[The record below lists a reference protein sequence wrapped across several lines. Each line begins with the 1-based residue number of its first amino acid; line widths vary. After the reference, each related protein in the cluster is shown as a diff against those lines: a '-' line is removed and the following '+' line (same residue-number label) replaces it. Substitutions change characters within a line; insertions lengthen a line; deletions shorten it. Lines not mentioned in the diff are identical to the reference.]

1 MRIGPGRRS
10 PHGQGRPTGRGG
22 GVHARRSRGQPG
34 GARRHRGGVPGPTA
48 DGPGPL
54 SRLAAHLDRGRPA
67 VVAPGP
73 RRLGGASSQPP
84 RERRAALA
92 GVHVCRAARR
102 LRGGWLAGRRCGGG
116 GGAAGG
122 RATVRAAGG
131 RGPPSAGR
139 AVPRRAGR
147 AARDLLG
154 GRRVRR
160 REPAGVLAE
169 RTTGVPRRRPG
180 GRCQAGR
187 DAVRCLRASVR
198 VPFRAAHVRR
208 RHGLRPPRRS
218 DSSMTDERTRGL
230 LLVLLGVT
238 AAWLCLTD
246 AALNYVRPSLVPYVL
261 AGAVVL
267 MLLGLLPPLG
277 LLHRR
282 SSGRGDGD
290 GHGHGS
296 TRVGRLLLV
305 PVLVVVLV
313 QPAALGSYAASS
325 RAAVPGGSDGIFPPL
340 APPVRG
346 AVPMIITEFVM
357 RALHD
362 PSRSLEGVPVRL
374 VGFVAPGEGEEA
386 YRLTRFVIFC
396 CAADAEALQVV
407 VRGDGTRWRRD
418 QWLEVEGRWLP
429 RPVAGA
435 EDPGP
440 PPPVLIADVVHP
452 IAQPR
457 RPYESSAEYGG

>member
-1 MRIGPGRRS
+1 
-10 PHGQGRPTGRGG
+10 
-22 GVHARRSRGQPG
+22 
-34 GARRHRGGVPGPTA
+34 
-48 DGPGPL
+48 
-54 SRLAAHLDRGRPA
+54 
-67 VVAPGP
+67 
-73 RRLGGASSQPP
+73 
-84 RERRAALA
+84 
-92 GVHVCRAARR
+92 
-102 LRGGWLAGRRCGGG
+102 
-116 GGAAGG
+116 
-122 RATVRAAGG
+122 
-131 RGPPSAGR
+131 
-139 AVPRRAGR
+139 
-147 AARDLLG
+147 
-154 GRRVRR
+154 
-160 REPAGVLAE
+160 
-169 RTTGVPRRRPG
+169 
-180 GRCQAGR
+180 
-187 DAVRCLRASVR
+187 
-198 VPFRAAHVRR
+198 
-208 RHGLRPPRRS
+208 
-218 DSSMTDERTRGL
+218 MTDERTRSL

-435 EDPGP
+435 EDTNP